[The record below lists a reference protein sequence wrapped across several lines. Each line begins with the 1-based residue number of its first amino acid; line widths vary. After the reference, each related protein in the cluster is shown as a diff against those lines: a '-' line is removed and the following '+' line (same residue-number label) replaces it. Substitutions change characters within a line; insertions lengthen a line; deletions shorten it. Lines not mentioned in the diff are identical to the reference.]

1 MPRQPLTFDQF
12 REKLASAL
20 EMPREAF
27 RADTSFIED
36 LAFDSLRLLMLGALF
51 EDLDVE
57 MPVELAWDIRTVGD
71 AYAYYSE
78 HAQAASLSEVR

>member
-12 REKLASAL
+12 CQKLADAL

-27 RADTSFIED
+27 HPDTSFIED

-57 MPVELAWDIRTVGD
+57 MPVELAWDIRTLRD
-71 AYAYYSE
+71 AYNYYAGQRESR
-78 HAQAASLSEVR
+78 AASTT